1 MGAAPTR
8 PTSNREAHRWAAR
21 QAEPNESPNR
31 TAVTGASVHPEGTW
45 PRVRRLRT
53 GTTYWRC
60 SFCMGRGRCE
70 SQPDL
75 TFVGPA
81 NAANDRQGC
90 CPIHSEPLAT
100 GQPAYLRHLL
110 QQATAVWKSCLLASN
125 CSDPESRTRQVGFG
139 PLFAGTRKASFT
151 RTTLTLSNRAVDGE
165 EESES
170 LPPEHSSFGISDSF
184 AHLPGSPDLVDSP
197 GRDPPEEH
205 GWAAQH
211 SRAAKTIIVE
221 RRGTPGSGA

>member
-53 GTTYWRC
+53 GTTYWRR

-75 TFVGPA
+75 TFVTPA
-81 NAANDRQGC
+81 NAANDRQGR
-90 CPIHSEPLAT
+90 CPILK
-100 GQPAYLRHLL
+100 LL
-110 QQATAVWKSCLLASN
+110 PQQAAAIWKSRLLASN

-139 PLFAGTRKASFT
+139 PLLTRDAESLLHQDGFN
-151 RTTLTLSNRAVDGE
+151 SNRAVVGRRKSTAGLRLE
-165 EESES
+165 VRQAKAS
-170 LPPEHSSFGISDSF
+170 PPLEHGSFGISDSF
-184 AHLPGSPDLVDSP
+184 AHLPGPPGLVDSP

-205 GWAAQH
+205 GWPQY
-211 SRAAKTIIVE
+211 SRSTKTIIVQG
-221 RRGTPGSGA
+221 RHGTPGSGA